1 MTVWQDYMSGLGST
15 DTKGILLFLDAQK
28 MMIRQFRGQRN

>member
-1 MTVWQDYMSGLGST
+1 MLLCQDYMAGIGST

-28 MMIRQFRGQRN
+28 MMIRQFRGQWN